1 MQLDFQLGRCFIA
14 NACFP
19 QNHGLC
25 KPDACEEFIVES
37 SCHAIDH
44 SFGNGLIGFVPTIK
58 MVIWG
63 MVYDTVFYPQESKG
77 SNSIQIHYVGF
88 PTGDLYLKKDHFCSF
103 FLLSCQV
110 RVARLYQ
117 RLLLLL
123 LGLLLLLLILLLVLL
138 ASSRS
143 QWASPDLNS
152 QLPIAV
158 ATGPER
164 QDRMPE

>member
-1 MQLDFQLGRCFIA
+1 
-14 NACFP
+14 
-19 QNHGLC
+19 
-25 KPDACEEFIVES
+25 
-37 SCHAIDH
+37 
-44 SFGNGLIGFVPTIK
+44 

-63 MVYDTVFYPQESKG
+63 MVYDTVFYPQESEGGK
-77 SNSIQIHYVGF
+77 STQIHYVGF

-103 FLLSCQV
+103 FFPCQV